1 MPQVRRGKNLKT
13 LCKRKQEWRW
23 DSMSGS
29 YGIPAAGAAR
39 WTQTQPQPVVEASPP
54 QWFAVQTRYR
64 FEKRVVAQ
72 LNHKSCEVYL
82 PLLTEHHTWSDR
94 QRVVTIPLFPGY
106 AFVHIDQS
114 RDARQA
120 VLQTAG
126 LIGFVSFGGMVV
138 AVPAKQIEDLQ
149 LLLQEKGLFSLHPF
163 VHSGQRVRIRGG
175 CLHGLE
181 GVLVQHEKGKL
192 LISIESIQRSLA
204 IEIQGYELELV

>member
-1 MPQVRRGKNLKT
+1 
-13 LCKRKQEWRW
+13 
-23 DSMSGS
+23 MSGS
-29 YGIPAAGAAR
+29 YGHPADVVP
-39 WTQTQPQPVVEASPP
+39 WTGPQPLVEASPP

-64 FEKRVVAQ
+64 FEKKVVAQ

-82 PLLTEHHTWSDR
+82 PVRTEHHTWSDR
-94 QRVVTIPLFPGY
+94 EKAVTIPLFPGY

-114 RDARQA
+114 LSARHV

-126 LIGFVSFGGMVV
+126 LIGFVSFGGIVA

-149 LLLQEKGLFSLHPF
+149 LLLGKKGLFSLHPF

-181 GVLVQHEKGKL
+181 GVLVEHEKGKL

-204 IEIQGYELELV
+204 IEIQGYELDLV

>member
-1 MPQVRRGKNLKT
+1 
-13 LCKRKQEWRW
+13 
-23 DSMSGS
+23 MSGS
-29 YGIPAAGAAR
+29 YGLPAASLLRLTG
-39 WTQTQPQPVVEASPP
+39 TPPQPLVRIVQP

-94 QRVVTIPLFPGY
+94 QKIVTIPLFPGY

-114 RDARQA
+114 HGARHC

-126 LIGFVSFGGMVV
+126 LIGFVSFGGIVV
-138 AVPAKQIEDLQ
+138 PVPPKQIEDLQ
-149 LLLQEKGLFSLHPF
+149 LLLRGDGLFALHPF
-163 VHSGQRVRIRGG
+163 VRSGQRVRIRGG

-181 GVLVQHEKGKL
+181 GVLMQHEKGKL

>member
-1 MPQVRRGKNLKT
+1 
-13 LCKRKQEWRW
+13 
-23 DSMSGS
+23 MSGS
-29 YGIPAAGAAR
+29 YGVPAAVVVRLTQSRPLVAA
-39 WTQTQPQPVVEASPP
+39 APP
-54 QWFAVQTRYR
+54 RWFAVQTRYR

-82 PLLTEHHTWSDR
+82 PLLTEQHTWSDR
-94 QRVVTIPLFPGY
+94 QKVVTTPLFPGY

-114 RDARQA
+114 HGARQT

-138 AVPAKQIEDLQ
+138 AVPTKQIEDLR
-149 LLLQEKGLFSLHPF
+149 LLLQEKGLFSLHAF
-163 VHSGQRVRIRGG
+163 VHTGQRVRIRGG

-192 LISIESIQRSLA
+192 VISIESIQRSLA
-204 IEIQGYELELV
+204 IEIEVYELELV